1 MDGQL
6 EDRDLQPAA
15 ENTADG
21 TDTRPSL
28 LGRVFTRRD
37 ARRHERL
44 QQQRNQRLAEKV
56 EKILAGSGLSQS
68 DYSVGGG
75 RSYHFPQVVS
85 VDEGP
90 PVSLTVRLLQ
100 GQTPDEVAVHAPA
113 IAYDLGV
120 SDVRVDP
127 IGPLLIRLELLP

>member
-6 EDRDLQPAA
+6 EDKDLQPV
-15 ENTADG
+15 ADRTG
-21 TDTRPSL
+21 RRPSL
-28 LGRVFTRRD
+28 LGHLLRHR
-37 ARRHERL
+37 AERRHERL

-56 EKILAGSGLSQS
+56 ETILAGSGLSQS
-68 DYSVGGG
+68 DYSVAGG

-90 PVSLTVRLLQ
+90 PVTMTIRLLG
-100 GQTPDEVAVHAPA
+100 GQAPDDVAVHARA

-120 SDVRVDP
+120 TDVRVVSL
-127 IGPLLIRLELLP
+127 GPLLIRLELLP

>member
-1 MDGQL
+1 MDDQL
-6 EDRDLQPAA
+6 ENTVQPAG
-15 ENTADG
+15 DG
-21 TDTRPSL
+21 TGTRLSL
-28 LGRVFTRRD
+28 LGRLLPRRKAQRD
-37 ARRHERL
+37 ARRRVRV

-56 EKILAGSGLSQS
+56 ETILAGSGLSQS

-75 RSYHFPQVVS
+75 RSYHFPQVIS

-90 PVSLTVRLLQ
+90 PMSMVIRLLE
-100 GQTPDEVAVHAPA
+100 GQAPDDVALHAPA

-127 IGPLLIRLELLP
+127 VGPLLIRLELLP

>member
-1 MDGQL
+1 
-6 EDRDLQPAA
+6 
-15 ENTADG
+15 
-21 TDTRPSL
+21 
-28 LGRVFTRRD
+28 
-37 ARRHERL
+37 
-44 QQQRNQRLAEKV
+44 
-56 EKILAGSGLSQS
+56 
-68 DYSVGGG
+68 